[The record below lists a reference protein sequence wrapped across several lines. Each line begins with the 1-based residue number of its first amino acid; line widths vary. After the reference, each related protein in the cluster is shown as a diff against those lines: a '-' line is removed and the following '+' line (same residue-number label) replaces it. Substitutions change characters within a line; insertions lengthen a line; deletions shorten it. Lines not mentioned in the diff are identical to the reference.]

1 VDRRITSIF
10 VNHPLGLTVSEIAAL
25 TGAEIRAG
33 ARLGDV
39 ITSVAPLDRAGASE
53 LAFLDSGRFTDTLAS
68 TRAGACLVSE
78 RFESLAPGSLNVLR
92 ARDPY
97 RAFVTVARHLFES
110 ALRPSSPYESNGI
123 DPRAVIHPLAKLGP
137 GVTID
142 PGAVIGPR
150 VVIGAGTTIG
160 ANAVIGADVQIG
172 RNCFIGPSS
181 SIIHAIIG
189 NNVIC
194 HSGCYIGQGG
204 FRYVPGKD
212 GHVKVPQI
220 GRVIIQDNVEIGAG
234 SAIDRGGLGDT
245 CIGEGTKIDNL
256 VHIAHN
262 VSVGRHCII
271 TGQCG
276 LAGSVTMGDH
286 VMLGGQVGIA
296 DHLSVGSRAMI
307 GAKSG
312 VVSDVPAGEK
322 WLGYPAWPGREFL
335 RAMTMLRHGTAK
347 WKAKRKS
354 SDV

>member
-1 VDRRITSIF
+1 
-10 VNHPLGLTVSEIAAL
+10 LGLTVGEIAKL

-33 ARLGDV
+33 SRPDEL
-39 ITSVAPLDRAGASE
+39 ITSVAPLDRAGAADLS
-53 LAFLDSGRFTDTLAS
+53 FLDSGRFADVLPT
-68 TRAGACLVSE
+68 TRAGACLMQE
-78 RFESLAPGSLNVLR
+78 RFESRAPDGLNVLR
-92 ARDPY
+92 AHDPY

-110 ALRPSSPYESNGI
+110 ALRPASPYESNGI
-123 DPRAVIHPLAKLGP
+123 DSTAVVHPSAKLGPDVIVDPGVVIGPRAVIGAR
-137 GVTID
+137 TI
-142 PGAVIGPR
+142 
-150 VVIGAGTTIG
+150 IG

-172 RNCFIGPSS
+172 QDCSIGPGSLV
-181 SIIHAIIG
+181 IHAIIG
-189 NNVIC
+189 DNMIC
-194 HSGCYIGQGG
+194 HPGCHIGQDG
-204 FRYVPGKD
+204 FRYLPGKD

-262 VSVGRHCII
+262 VTVGRRCII

-312 VVSDVPAGEK
+312 VVSDVPADEK
-322 WLGYPAWPGREFL
+322 WLGYPAWHGREFL
-335 RAMTMLRHGTAK
+335 RAMTMLRKMAT
-347 WKAKRKS
+347 KAATKRNRN
-354 SDV
+354 DV